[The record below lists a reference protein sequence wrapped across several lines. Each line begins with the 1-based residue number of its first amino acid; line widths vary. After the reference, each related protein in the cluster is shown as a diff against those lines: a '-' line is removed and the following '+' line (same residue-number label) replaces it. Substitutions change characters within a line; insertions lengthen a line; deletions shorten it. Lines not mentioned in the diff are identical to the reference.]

1 MIRIKR
7 FAQIFESFDYQKIAN
22 DLHSTYGWGEG
33 SMSLVSEFEKDDEY
47 YQNPFNERDYV
58 DQFQKYLTD
67 LFSDRLRGKL
77 NKNTSLRM
85 GDWSTGIKVQRP
97 SNFYNKLT

>member
-1 MIRIKR
+1 MIKIKR
-7 FAQIFESFDYQKIAN
+7 FAEILESFDYQKIKN

-33 SMSLVSEFEKDDEY
+33 SMSLCSEFEENNEY
-47 YQNPFNERDYV
+47 FENPVDERDYV

-77 NKNTSLRM
+77 NKNIGLRL
-85 GDWSTGIKVQRP
+85 GDWSTGVKVVKP
-97 SNFYNKLT
+97 TNFYNKLT